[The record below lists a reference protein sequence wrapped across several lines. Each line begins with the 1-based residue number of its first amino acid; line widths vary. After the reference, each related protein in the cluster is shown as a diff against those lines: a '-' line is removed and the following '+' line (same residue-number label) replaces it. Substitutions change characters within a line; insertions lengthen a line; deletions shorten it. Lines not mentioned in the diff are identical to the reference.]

1 MSAAA
6 EARRLARERAKALIE
21 SMTDEED
28 AALTQAALDDPD
40 AQPVPGTARL
50 VPAEGV
56 RRRPG
61 RPRVP
66 SPKQQITLRIDQD
79 VLERFKATGA
89 GWQGRINEHLKTFDP
104 QAAKT
109 RRLAG

>member
-1 MSAAA
+1 MSAVD

-21 SMTDEED
+21 SMTDEEG

-50 VPAEGV
+50 VPAEEV